1 MPIQSIIYSE
11 PIKYNIII
19 IVVSSHDLKDK
30 YIKTYSSW
38 IKSFITVDVV
48 SRVIKI
54 ISGSFIN
61 KRYRI
66 LIKQHTTKNP
76 NR

>member
-38 IKSFITVDVV
+38 IKSFITVNVV

-61 KRYRI
+61 KWYRI